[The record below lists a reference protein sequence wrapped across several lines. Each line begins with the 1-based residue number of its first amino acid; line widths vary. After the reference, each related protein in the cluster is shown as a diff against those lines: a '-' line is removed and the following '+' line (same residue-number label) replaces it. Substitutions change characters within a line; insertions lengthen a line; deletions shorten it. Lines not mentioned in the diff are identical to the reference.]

1 MQRGTKTIVATA
13 TAPGAGAIA
22 IVRLS
27 GNDAFT
33 IADQLFQSI
42 HGKILS
48 KQSTHTIHLGHIID
62 GDHTLDEV
70 LVSLFRGPNSY
81 TGEDVIEI
89 SCHGS
94 SYIQQQLIQLI
105 LKKGAEM
112 AEPGEFTLRAFLN
125 GKMDLTQAEA
135 VADLIAS
142 EGEAAHRMAMQQLRG
157 GISNRLEELRK
168 KLVHFASLIEL
179 ELDFSEEDV
188 DFADRSS
195 LEELLSDVQ
204 HTLKTLIDSFRVGN
218 AMKNGVPVAIAGK
231 PNAGKSSL
239 LNVLVQEEKAIVS
252 EIAGTTRDSIE
263 DTVILEG
270 VQFRFIDTAG
280 LRETKDTIEAIGVKR
295 AIDKIAEAELL
306 LYVVDP
312 SSMATKDVIEEVKKL
327 QHKNPLVLVN
337 KADKHD
343 QKGLQNFCDSL
354 GEIDAVV
361 ISAQTGKGLDK
372 LTQYLV
378 RFVNH
383 TSYDTVVSSNRHYG
397 ELQQALGAILAVREG
412 LTGGLSG
419 DLLAVDL
426 RSALHHLG
434 TLTGAIST
442 DELLGN
448 IFESFCIG
456 K

>member
-157 GISNRLEELRK
+157 GISNRLEELRE

-239 LNVLVQEEKAIVS
+239 LNALVQEEKAIVS

-337 KADKHD
+337 KADNHD

>member
-1 MQRGTKTIVATA
+1 
-13 TAPGAGAIA
+13 
-22 IVRLS
+22 
-27 GNDAFT
+27 
-33 IADQLFQSI
+33 
-42 HGKILS
+42 
-48 KQSTHTIHLGHIID
+48 
-62 GDHTLDEV
+62 
-70 LVSLFRGPNSY
+70 
-81 TGEDVIEI
+81 
-89 SCHGS
+89 
-94 SYIQQQLIQLI
+94 
-105 LKKGAEM
+105 
-112 AEPGEFTLRAFLN
+112 
-125 GKMDLTQAEA
+125 
-135 VADLIAS
+135 
-142 EGEAAHRMAMQQLRG
+142 
-157 GISNRLEELRK
+157 
-168 KLVHFASLIEL
+168 
-179 ELDFSEEDV
+179 
-188 DFADRSS
+188 
-195 LEELLSDVQ
+195 
-204 HTLKTLIDSFRVGN
+204 
-218 AMKNGVPVAIAGK
+218 
-231 PNAGKSSL
+231 
-239 LNVLVQEEKAIVS
+239 
-252 EIAGTTRDSIE
+252 
-263 DTVILEG
+263 
-270 VQFRFIDTAG
+270 
-280 LRETKDTIEAIGVKR
+280 
-295 AIDKIAEAELL
+295 
-306 LYVVDP
+306 
-312 SSMATKDVIEEVKKL
+312 MATKDVIEEVKKL

-337 KADKHD
+337 KADNHD